1 MGLEGILRTSIEF
14 DPYSRLYSSSHITDK
29 GLPMVCSNIPWHEKC
44 KEGISLPFWTDLIFR
59 LSFDVLGLNR
69 LLSGQDNV

>member
-29 GLPMVCSNIPWHEKC
+29 GITYGLFKHSLAWEMQRRDLTPILDWSN
-44 KEGISLPFWTDLIFR
+44 F
-59 LSFDVLGLNR
+59 
-69 LLSGQDNV
+69 